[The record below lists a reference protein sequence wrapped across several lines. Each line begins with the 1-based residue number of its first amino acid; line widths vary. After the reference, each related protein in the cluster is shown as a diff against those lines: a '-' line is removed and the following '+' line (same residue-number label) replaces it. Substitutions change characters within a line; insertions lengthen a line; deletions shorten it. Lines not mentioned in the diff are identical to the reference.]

1 MKDGGEQ
8 RKKEA
13 LSESAVYD
21 EWRKYVSLITTI
33 TFCIVNTYVSRYP
46 QMHVGSWKTHSNI
59 LQSETSFGLY
69 CTYYK
74 CTVCTALFVEIEFVG
89 CSHTSLVKNRQ

>member
-33 TFCIVNTYVSRYP
+33 TFCIVNKYIP
-46 QMHVGSWKTHSNI
+46 M
-59 LQSETSFGLY
+59 
-69 CTYYK
+69 
-74 CTVCTALFVEIEFVG
+74 
-89 CSHTSLVKNRQ
+89 

>member
-21 EWRKYVSLITTI
+21 EWRIYVSLIITI
-33 TFCIVNTYVSRYP
+33 IFCIVNTYVSRYP
-46 QMHVGSWKTHSNI
+46 QMHEGAAKKKLI
-59 LQSETSFGLY
+59 LEYYYQKLFGISTL
-69 CTYYK
+69 
-74 CTVCTALFVEIEFVG
+74 L
-89 CSHTSLVKNRQ
+89 HLP

>member
-21 EWRKYVSLITTI
+21 EWRKYVSLITI
-33 TFCIVNTYVSRYP
+33 TFCIVNTYYISRYP
-46 QMHVGSWKTHSNI
+46 QMHVGKAKKLI
-59 LQSETSFGLY
+59 VE
-69 CTYYK
+69 YYYQK
-74 CTVCTALFVEIEFVG
+74 LLGISTLL
-89 CSHTSLVKNRQ
+89 HLP

>member
-21 EWRKYVSLITTI
+21 EWRKYVSLIT
-33 TFCIVNTYVSRYP
+33 FLL
-46 QMHVGSWKTHSNI
+46 H
-59 LQSETSFGLY
+59 
-69 CTYYK
+69 
-74 CTVCTALFVEIEFVG
+74 FVLSI
-89 CSHTSLVKNRQ
+89 HK

>member
-21 EWRKYVSLITTI
+21 EWRKYVSLITI

-46 QMHVGSWKTHSNI
+46 QMHEGKAKKTYSRI
-59 LQSETSFGLY
+59 LLSETPWDFY
-69 CTYYK
+69 FTPFTIVTTYIACHLTY
-74 CTVCTALFVEIEFVG
+74 
-89 CSHTSLVKNRQ
+89 

>member
-21 EWRKYVSLITTI
+21 EWRKYVSLITI

-46 QMHVGSWKTHSNI
+46 QMHEGKAKKKLIV
-59 LQSETSFGLY
+59 E
-69 CTYYK
+69 YYYQK
-74 CTVCTALFVEIEFVG
+74 LLGISTLL
-89 CSHTSLVKNRQ
+89 HLP

>member
-21 EWRKYVSLITTI
+21 EWRKYVSLITI
-33 TFCIVNTYVSRYP
+33 TFCIVNTYVSRLDVLFP
-46 QMHVGSWKTHSNI
+46 SNHNI
-59 LQSETSFGLY
+59 RESSPSFVFGLQ
-69 CTYYK
+69 T
-74 CTVCTALFVEIEFVG
+74 L
-89 CSHTSLVKNRQ
+89 

>member
-21 EWRKYVSLITTI
+21 EWRKYVSLITI
-33 TFCIVNTYVSRYP
+33 TFCIVNTYYISRYP
-46 QMHVGSWKTHSNI
+46 QMHVGKAKKTHSRI
-59 LQSETSFGLY
+59 FLSETPWDFYFTPFTILT
-69 CTYYK
+69 TYID
-74 CTVCTALFVEIEFVG
+74 TL
-89 CSHTSLVKNRQ
+89 LVF